1 MLQQEA
7 QGELHFGSLGH
18 EHFGSLGHE
27 HLHLVGKQQHE
38 KKEEHLQQQLK
49 SGQDGW
55 SFGQQVESHFGQQQ
69 KHDFKHGG
77 KQEHGLQEQ
86 LHFGNEQE
94 QQSGKEHEQ
103 QQRGIWREQSLQ
115 QQQQHSHDMLKQELP
130 LQATQIYKFIVSK
143 LK

>member
-49 SGQDGW
+49 SGQDG
-55 SFGQQVESHFGQQQ
+55 
-69 KHDFKHGG
+69 
-77 KQEHGLQEQ
+77 
-86 LHFGNEQE
+86 
-94 QQSGKEHEQ
+94 
-103 QQRGIWREQSLQ
+103 
-115 QQQQHSHDMLKQELP
+115 
-130 LQATQIYKFIVSK
+130 
-143 LK
+143 